1 HCLKYD
7 AELLENSIQGG
18 TMSHITKETMERRLC
33 PFVDNLDLQKN
44 IADILS
50 AADKEIDL
58 LEQELAQQEQ
68 KKKSLMQLLLTG
80 IVRV

>member
-1 HCLKYD
+1 MKVFGLN
-7 AELLENSIQGG
+7 AENLGKIQISIPSTDEQ
-18 TMSHITKETMERRLC
+18 
-33 PFVDNLDLQKN
+33 QA

-80 IVRV
+80 TVRV